1 MMNLERFF
9 EIQFNDVIIIRER
22 LRKFVEDHLQRLSV
36 QNTANQYD
44 QMITDTQ
51 AVYESFFGAIQ
62 DKDTRFS
69 LQQSRTKSMNNVM
82 ESFKKA
88 VSLREGLIKNYFNAD
103 SPEYQEFFPYGRTE
117 YHDASLENI
126 ETLLNR
132 MVTYCTAHT
141 AVLGSSIVTEF
152 TTYKTKFLTARGD
165 QLQVKGQVSDALEAA
180 AQHRNALEIQ
190 LTKNVL
196 TIALAHIGNKNAA
209 SMFFDQS
216 IIKTSATANE
226 TPAPPPNN

>member
-88 VSLREGLIKNYFNAD
+88 VSLREGVDKKLF
-103 SPEYQEFFPYGRTE
+103 
-117 YHDASLENI
+117 
-126 ETLLNR
+126 
-132 MVTYCTAHT
+132 
-141 AVLGSSIVTEF
+141 
-152 TTYKTKFLTARGD
+152 
-165 QLQVKGQVSDALEAA
+165 
-180 AQHRNALEIQ
+180 
-190 LTKNVL
+190 
-196 TIALAHIGNKNAA
+196 
-209 SMFFDQS
+209 
-216 IIKTSATANE
+216 
-226 TPAPPPNN
+226 